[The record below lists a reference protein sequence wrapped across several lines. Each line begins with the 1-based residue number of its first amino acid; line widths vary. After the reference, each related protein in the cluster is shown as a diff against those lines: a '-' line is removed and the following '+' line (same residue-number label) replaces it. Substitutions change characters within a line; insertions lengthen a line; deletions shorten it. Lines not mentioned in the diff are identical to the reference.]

1 MSYNYDNIGKLW
13 KEFNLKLEEYI
24 DINLPKEYE
33 EPSIL
38 HQAMRYS
45 LKGGKRVRPFL
56 AFIGYKLNKDEIISE
71 LYDLALALELV
82 HNFSLVHDDLP
93 ALDNDDYR
101 RGKLTVH
108 KKFSEA
114 IAILTGDALFAY
126 AFKILNKLD
135 KKIVDIILDAL
146 LSKGMIGG
154 QVIDIQR
161 DIKNLNE
168 LMNLHYYKTGK
179 LIEASIVSGYV
190 LAGGEKLEVLRIIGK
205 NIGLI
210 FQIVDDIL
218 DKEKNED
225 ITILKFL
232 DYESIEKLLMEIK
245 SATIKLI
252 DENFQKNGYLLK
264 DFVFYLLNR
273 NE

>member
-1 MSYNYDNIGKLW
+1 MSYSIEKLW

-45 LKGGKRVRPFL
+45 LSGGKRVRPFL
-56 AFIGYKLNKDEIISE
+56 AFIGYKLNKDEVISE
-71 LYDLALALELV
+71 LYDLALALELI

-135 KKIVDIILDAL
+135 KKIIDIIIDAL

-154 QVIDIQR
+154 QVIDIQK
-161 DIKNLNE
+161 DIKNLND

-190 LAGGEKLEVLRIIGK
+190 LAGGEKLDILKVIGK
-205 NIGLI
+205 NIGLV

-232 DYESIEKLLMEIK
+232 DYKSIKELLMEIK
-245 SATIKLI
+245 STTIKLI

-264 DFVFYLLNR
+264 DFVLYLLNR

>member
-154 QVIDIQR
+154 QVIDIQK

>member
-1 MSYNYDNIGKLW
+1 MSYSIEKLW
-13 KEFNLKLEEYI
+13 KEFNSKLEEYI
-24 DINLPKEYE
+24 DIYLPKENE

-45 LKGGKRVRPFL
+45 LNGGKRVRPFL
-56 AFIGYKLNKDEIISE
+56 AFVGYKLNRDDVIDE
-71 LYDLALALELV
+71 LYDLALALELI

-135 KKIVDIILDAL
+135 KKIIDIILDAL

-154 QVIDIQR
+154 QVIDIQKN
-161 DIKNLNE
+161 IKNLDE

-190 LAGGEKLEVLRIIGK
+190 LANGEKLEVLRIIGK

-232 DYESIEKLLMEIK
+232 DYKSVEKLLSEIK
-245 SATIKLI
+245 DITIKLI
-252 DENFQKNGYLLK
+252 DENFQKNAYLLK
-264 DFVFYLLNR
+264 NFVFYLLNR